1 VKKKIW
7 KIKSISRH
15 IHFSWRILLAKLP
28 VKKDPFKKKKAA
40 IHYVFFVRNIYNE
53 TISHL
58 FMQCHWSKHI
68 WFASSL
74 GVVFNLNDSKYVRFQ
89 EWLERNIIDDDEDII
104 VYVLAFVLR
113 DMMC

>member
-1 VKKKIW
+1 
-7 KIKSISRH
+7 
-15 IHFSWRILLAKLP
+15 
-28 VKKDPFKKKKAA
+28 
-40 IHYVFFVRNIYNE
+40 
-53 TISHL
+53 
-58 FMQCHWSKHI
+58 MQCHWSKHI